1 MSPSWEAL
9 VEYLATTFAL
19 SDDETRKALSEF
31 LTREGDGIFRGP
43 YLSVRTPF
51 RHVADDWA
59 PPLEWLPDDFVPY
72 AHQAASFNRL
82 SSVGGRNPE
91 PTLVT
96 TGTGSGKTECF
107 LYPMLDHCARMRD
120 EGRRGIKAL
129 ILYPMNALASD
140 QAGRIAE
147 LIASETR
154 LAGLTAGLY
163 VGEAGRNSTMGPDHV
178 IDKREAIRADPPDIL
193 MTNYKMLDFLLLRND
208 DRELW
213 AGNDPDTLQY
223 VVLDEFH
230 TYDGAQPPE
239 SVIGER
245 RQSVDE
251 ACEPVNYR
259 LPIPN
264 VDDVLGLTELEDV
277 AKAFCVSPHDG
288 SDWRALGTDDDA
300 RVDLGEVLL
309 AHPLTWAVLSAVG
322 ERPRSW
328 PEAVKEIVFRAPNWG
343 RTHQNEPL
351 RAEQA
356 LAQFLWLLSEARR
369 RRGARLTPLFS
380 VEIQL
385 WIREVSR
392 LLRKVQPEPSFRWRD
407 SSAPVSEDDTEGGD
421 TLELPSTYCR
431 QCGMSGWMAIA
442 SETSDAL
449 STNAGH
455 IYRSS
460 VQGSP
465 LARTMLVGHPDDEA
479 VRWFSPID
487 HTLSDTRSEDALP
500 VLVTDGEDDAGPA
513 AALVARNAT
522 PFGFWDCGW
531 PAWRRCRSTR
541 CLAPTTWRAR
551 SGSCWPSPTR
561 CRTPRTGHRSSVG
574 ARTASTCG
582 R

>member
-1 MSPSWEAL
+1 MIPSLVVSEVREAL

-43 YLSVRTPF
+43 YLSARTPF
-51 RHVADDWA
+51 QHVVEGWT

-72 AHQAASFNRL
+72 AHQAESFERL
-82 SSVGGRNPE
+82 SSGGGHQPE

-107 LYPMLDHCARMRD
+107 LYPVLDHCARMRD
-120 EGRRGIKAL
+120 GVRRGIKAL

-147 LIASETR
+147 LIAGETR

-193 MTNYKMLDFLLLRND
+193 LTNYKMLDFLLLRNE

-230 TYDGAQPPE
+230 TYDGAQGTDVAMLLRRLGATLGAAEPGRPLGNATPVATSATLGTGASAGEELAEFAGKVFGVDFPPE

-251 ACEPVNYR
+251 ACKPVNYE

-309 AHPLTWAVLSAVG
+309 AHPLTWAVLSACLLYTSPS
-322 ERPRSW
+322 PRD
-328 PEAVKEIVFRAPNWG
+328 
-343 RTHQNEPL
+343 RT
-351 RAEQA
+351 R
-356 LAQFLWLLSEARR
+356 
-369 RRGARLTPLFS
+369 
-380 VEIQL
+380 
-385 WIREVSR
+385 SR
-392 LLRKVQPEPSFRWRD
+392 MP
-407 SSAPVSEDDTEGGD
+407 SSA
-421 TLELPSTYCR
+421 
-431 QCGMSGWMAIA
+431 
-442 SETSDAL
+442 
-449 STNAGH
+449 
-455 IYRSS
+455 
-460 VQGSP
+460 
-465 LARTMLVGHPDDEA
+465 
-479 VRWFSPID
+479 
-487 HTLSDTRSEDALP
+487 
-500 VLVTDGEDDAGPA
+500 
-513 AALVARNAT
+513 
-522 PFGFWDCGW
+522 
-531 PAWRRCRSTR
+531 
-541 CLAPTTWRAR
+541 
-551 SGSCWPSPTR
+551 
-561 CRTPRTGHRSSVG
+561 
-574 ARTASTCG
+574 
-582 R
+582 